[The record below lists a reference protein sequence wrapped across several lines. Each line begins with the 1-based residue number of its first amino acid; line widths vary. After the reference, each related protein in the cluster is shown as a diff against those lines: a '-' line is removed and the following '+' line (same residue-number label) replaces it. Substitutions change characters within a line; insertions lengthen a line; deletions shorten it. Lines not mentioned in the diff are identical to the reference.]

1 MSWTCRLT
9 LNIARSLISLSGRV
23 FFDNSRVVWISSF
36 QSRVCPGMCSSYP
49 KRVEK
54 AVKEMKNIWFKW
66 TTEFSI
72 LAPRRQAV
80 SKKLRV
86 CLQSLDILTI
96 FSPDVVYWVFG
107 LWGHPAVDLVG
118 GGYPLKGVLLASLL
132 QKDTEVSLKT
142 WTYL

>member
-72 LAPRRQAV
+72 LALRRQAV
-80 SKKLRV
+80 SKKSS
-86 CLQSLDILTI
+86 CMFTKPWYTDHLQPWCSLLSVRTVGP
-96 FSPDVVYWVFG
+96 SSCRSGRGWV
-107 LWGHPAVDLVG
+107 PAQRG
-118 GGYPLKGVLLASLL
+118 ASGLASS
-132 QKDTEVSLKT
+132 EGYWSFS
-142 WTYL
+142 